1 VNTGVGTNTVKGVNT
16 GVGTNTVKG
25 VNTGVGNSNVTK
37 NTEQQAF
44 LKGMKLSNEKSKIIL
59 NALQKKNSQKSAVMR
74 MLLAR
79 TRRLLTLKTEKESKI
94 SNLEKIIKNKNS
106 SATELS
112 AAKNALEKEMKN
124 LRNAESA
131 AKNQIENLKKQVLPE
146 SVKKQM
152 SENLEAT
159 RAQLNSLTAQS
170 KNLSTQLTF
179 VTQQKNYEIEELKG
193 SLREHALE
201 VNKLRKNAEEAK
213 TELDKAKRNF
223 ENSSEKNK
231 ASAIAEVNAARAE
244 LAAVMKQLTNAKE
257 EANRIRKNAT
267 TSNAEKA
274 EELGKLRAEMN
285 VLKKASNSLSESQRI
300 EINSV
305 RKELEKAKLE
315 LVGASNKASAEA
327 EANRQAAQNKLEQV
341 KRELDQAKANAN
353 AHKQQ
358 IQQSTLNRNEK
369 ISELAKVSKQL
380 DDIRKAKEETNTA
393 LSSAKVL
400 IAKHQESA
408 TLGKAELAREQQS
421 REELLKLKNN
431 HSAKSEKEKEELRLK
446 IANLESRR
454 LLSNIN
460 KKKIS
465 EYNKQIKF
473 LKEELKGVNAKK
485 SRTSGVVIRALE
497 SGNSTLIKNALN
509 KIYSSGAAEISRY
522 DKTPTEIHRL
532 EYLAHFLGLTP
543 NRDPEKT
550 IQIIKNSKNSNKV
563 ARWKGNGARI
573 KSFESRPEWE
583 GPTNA
588 VRKKA
593 AREEE
598 FGRPVTP
605 KVGNPVQGETA
616 PRIIAPRPGG
626 GGLTRLDGGALVTKT
641 TGNSYRKVI
650 KVPTPTHVT
659 QAILNQAIKK
669 R

>member
-1 VNTGVGTNTVKGVNT
+1 VNTAVGTNTVKGVNT

>member
-1 VNTGVGTNTVKGVNT
+1 VNTAVGTNTVKGVNT
-16 GVGTNTVKG
+16 AVGTNTVKG
-25 VNTGVGNSNVTK
+25 VNIAVGNSDVTI

-131 AKNQIENLKKQVLPE
+131 AKKQIENLKKQVLPE

-170 KNLSTQLTF
+170 KNLTF
-179 VTQQKNYEIEELKG
+179 VTQQKNYEIEKLKANKNR

-201 VNKLRKNAEEAK
+201 VNKLRKIAEEAK

-231 ASAIAEVNAARAE
+231 VSARAEVNAARAE
-244 LAAVMKQLTNAKE
+244 FADVMKQLTNAKE

-267 TSNAEKA
+267 TSKA
-274 EELGKLRAEMN
+274 AELGELRAEMN
-285 VLKKASNSLSESQRI
+285 DLKKASNSLSESQRI
-300 EINSV
+300 EIKSV
-305 RKELEKAKLE
+305 RKELEEAKLE

-358 IQQSTLNRNEK
+358 IQQSTLNRNKK
-369 ISELAKVSKQL
+369 ISELEKVSKEL
-380 DDIRKAKEETNTA
+380 ADIRKAKEETNIA
-393 LSSAKVL
+393 LSSAKLL

-408 TLGKAELAREQQS
+408 TLGKTELAEILAREQ
-421 REELLKLKNN
+421 ELLKLKNN

-446 IANLESRR
+446 IAKLESRS
-454 LLSNIN
+454 LLSNNN
-460 KKKIS
+460 KKKINA
-465 EYNKQIKF
+465 YNKQIKI
-473 LKEELKGVNAKK
+473 LKEKLKGVNAEK

-509 KIYSSGAAEISRY
+509 KIYSLEAAKISKY
-522 DKTPTEIHRL
+522 DKKPTEIHRL